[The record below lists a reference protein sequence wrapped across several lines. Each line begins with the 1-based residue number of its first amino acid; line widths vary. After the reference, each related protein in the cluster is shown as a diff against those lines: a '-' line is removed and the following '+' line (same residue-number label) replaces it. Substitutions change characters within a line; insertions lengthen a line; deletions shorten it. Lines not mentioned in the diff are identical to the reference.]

1 MESGID
7 NLFRFFAFLLEIGNN
22 MYTRKT
28 FASHKGIKRGKGGE
42 MIRSKLF
49 LILTLHRSGSS
60 ATAGVLYHLGV
71 HMGQHL
77 LKENEWNPKGHFENE
92 EFVAVN
98 DRILHTIGGSWK
110 KPPSPELIKQLK
122 IPRRQVKTFL
132 LQHAKPAWGIKDP
145 RMLLTF
151 DLWKGP
157 MERVADI
164 TYIIVHRPIKES
176 IASLVRRNDMTEL
189 EAQQI
194 LLPYLGNKQR
204 IREQLVEEGADIIDV
219 HFSDLLQHPDE
230 LVAAVNQRLGRA
242 PKKRLDDVRLFLD
255 HSLKHF

>member
-1 MESGID
+1 
-7 NLFRFFAFLLEIGNN
+7 
-22 MYTRKT
+22 
-28 FASHKGIKRGKGGE
+28 

-122 IPRRQVKTFL
+122 IPRRQVKTFYYSMPNL
-132 LQHAKPAWGIKDP
+132 H
-145 RMLLTF
+145 
-151 DLWKGP
+151 
-157 MERVADI
+157 
-164 TYIIVHRPIKES
+164 
-176 IASLVRRNDMTEL
+176 
-189 EAQQI
+189 
-194 LLPYLGNKQR
+194 
-204 IREQLVEEGADIIDV
+204 GA
-219 HFSDLLQHPDE
+219 
-230 LVAAVNQRLGRA
+230 
-242 PKKRLDDVRLFLD
+242 
-255 HSLKHF
+255 